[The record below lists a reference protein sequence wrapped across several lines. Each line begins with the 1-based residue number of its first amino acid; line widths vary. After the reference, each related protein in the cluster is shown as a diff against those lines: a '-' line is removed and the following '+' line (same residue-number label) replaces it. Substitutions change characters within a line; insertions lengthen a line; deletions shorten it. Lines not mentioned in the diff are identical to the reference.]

1 MLYGAIIRISPHCR
15 GKPIQKAM
23 FKPPRNSFLKREAEV
38 CSYFHFKATQTLLL
52 LLTPLLTESISTKLP
67 REIPQSSVSHLM
79 PTGEGKELPTQTASQ
94 LLQASPQPPEF
105 KNHSAQPMRGLHASC
120 TGTVEPSA
128 GISKGTQ
135 PTTAFWLLLKTQEF
149 KP

>member
-1 MLYGAIIRISPHCR
+1 MLYRATIRISPRCR
-15 GKPIQKAM
+15 GEPIQKAM

-38 CSYFHFKATQTLLL
+38 CSYFHFKAMQTLLL

-94 LLQASPQPPEF
+94 LLQASPSPQSLKITAHSRCDAWASRFLHRHSGAVSWNF
-105 KNHSAQPMRGLHASC
+105 KGN
-120 TGTVEPSA
+120 
-128 GISKGTQ
+128 
-135 PTTAFWLLLKTQEF
+135 PTDNSFGYC
-149 KP
+149 